1 MPRIPPIDNIQF
13 PQEEPAFFANMST
26 LFRTMA
32 HRPELMQLSMQLL
45 QAAMHTGTVEPA
57 LKELLAV
64 AGSPVNPWYYWMA
77 SPTALARQFGVSE
90 EFPDTLLHIST

>member
-45 QAAMHTGTVEPA
+45 QAAMGTGTVEPA

-64 AGSPVNPWYYWMA
+64 RVSQVNHCYY
-77 SPTALARQFGVSE
+77 
-90 EFPDTLLHIST
+90 